1 MAEEKKKRAYS
12 EARKQANLK
21 WDNENLERIS
31 IAVAPGD
38 RDRIKAAAA
47 AVGESMNAYIK
58 GAVFQRMERGG

>member
-1 MAEEKKKRAYS
+1 MAEEKRKRAYS

-21 WDNENLERIS
+21 WDKENLERIS

-58 GAVFQRMERGG
+58 GAVFQRMERGE

>member
-1 MAEEKKKRAYS
+1 MAEEKRKRAYN

-21 WDNENLERIS
+21 WDKENLERIS

-58 GAVFQRMERGG
+58 GAVFQRMERGE

>member
-12 EARKQANLK
+12 EARKQANLN